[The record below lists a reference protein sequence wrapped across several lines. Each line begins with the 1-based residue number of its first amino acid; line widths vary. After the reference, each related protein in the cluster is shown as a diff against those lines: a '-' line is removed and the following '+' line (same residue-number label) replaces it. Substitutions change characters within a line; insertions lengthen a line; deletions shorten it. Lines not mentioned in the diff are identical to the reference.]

1 MATSG
6 WGKRDGIIID
16 GGGGGGKAAGFVKWA
31 VIGAVVLV
39 LVMVLNPFVIV
50 GPGERGVV
58 MNFGAVQPDVLGEG
72 LHLRIPIMQKVVL
85 MDVKVQ
91 KEQVDADA
99 ASKDLQDTSSTVAL
113 NYHIDPDRANAVY
126 QQIGWAFSDR
136 VIAPAMQE
144 AMKAVTAGY
153 TAMELITQREKVRN
167 EVRLQLRERLSTY
180 NIVVDDFSIVNFS
193 FSPQFTQA
201 IESKQTAEQ
210 LALKAQRDLERIRIE
225 AEQKIAQARAEAEAL
240 RLQKMEVTPQLVAL
254 RQIEVQQK
262 AIDKWDGRL
271 PQVTGGA
278 MPFVDVME
286 VTAGGNRRQ

>member
-1 MATSG
+1 MAASG
-6 WGKRDGIIID
+6 WGKRDGIVID
-16 GGGGGGKAAGFVKWA
+16 GGGGGKAAGFLKWA
-31 VIGAVVLV
+31 AGGVAALIAVL
-39 LVMVLNPFVIV
+39 VLNPFVIV

-113 NYHIDPDRANAVY
+113 NYHIDPDRANDVY

-144 AMKAVTAGY
+144 AIKAVTAGY

-167 EVRLQLRERLSTY
+167 EVRQQLRERLAAY
-180 NIVVDDFSIVNFS
+180 NIIVDDFSIVNFS

-225 AEQKIAQARAEAEAL
+225 AEQKVAQATAEAEAL

-278 MPFVDVME
+278 MPFLDVME
-286 VTAGGNRRQ
+286 VTGNANRR

>member
-6 WGKRDGIIID
+6 WGKRDGIVID
-16 GGGGGGKAAGFVKWA
+16 GGSGGKMAGLVKLA
-31 VIGAVVLV
+31 VIGVAALILV
-39 LVMVLNPFVIV
+39 LVLNPFVIV

-72 LHLRIPIMQKVVL
+72 LHLRVPIMQKVVL

-113 NYHIDPDRANAVY
+113 NFHIDPDRANDVY

-144 AMKAVTAGY
+144 AMKSVTAGY

-167 EVRLQLRERLSTY
+167 EVRAQLRERLATY
-180 NIVVDDFSIVNFS
+180 NIIVDDFSIVNFS

-225 AEQKIAQARAEAEAL
+225 AEQKVTQARAEAEAL
-240 RLQKMEVTPQLVAL
+240 RLQKQEVTQQLVAL

-262 AIDKWDGRL
+262 AIEKWDGRM

-278 MPFVDVME
+278 LPFIDV
-286 VTAGGNRRQ
+286 ADLGAARR

>member
-1 MATSG
+1 MAASG
-6 WGKRDGIIID
+6 WGKRDGIVID
-16 GGGGGGKAAGFVKWA
+16 GGGGGKAAGFLKWA
-31 VIGAVVLV
+31 AGGVAALIAVL
-39 LVMVLNPFVIV
+39 VLNPFVIV
-50 GPGERGVV
+50 GPGERDVV

-113 NYHIDPDRANAVY
+113 NYHIDPDRANDVY

-144 AMKAVTAGY
+144 AIKAVTAGY

-167 EVRLQLRERLSTY
+167 EVRQQLRERLAAY
-180 NIVVDDFSIVNFS
+180 NIIVDDFSIVNFS

-225 AEQKIAQARAEAEAL
+225 AEQKVAQATAEAEAL

-278 MPFVDVME
+278 MPFLDVME
-286 VTAGGNRRQ
+286 VTGNANRR